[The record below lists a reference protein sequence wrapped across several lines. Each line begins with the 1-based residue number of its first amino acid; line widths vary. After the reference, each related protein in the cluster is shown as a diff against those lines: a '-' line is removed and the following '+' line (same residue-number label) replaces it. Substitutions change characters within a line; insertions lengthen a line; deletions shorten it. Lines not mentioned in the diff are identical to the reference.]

1 VFASGLAVG
10 DVVEYIAYGTFQ
22 LTSVYTQAQSDARYA
37 VLGADVDFGSN
48 KILYSN
54 VYSTAGDLPSASTYH
69 GMFAHIH
76 GTGKAVFSHAG
87 NWMNLVSEDTS
98 GNVVISGN
106 LTVSGTQTTVNS
118 TTLDVAD
125 LNITVANGA
134 ADAAAADGAG
144 LTVDGAAATIL
155 YQATG
160 DKWAFNKPI
169 SLGTWTVTE
178 SGGSLY
184 FATGGTNK
192 MKLDANGNLD
202 VVGNV
207 NSNAT
212 IT

>member
-1 VFASGLAVG
+1 MTAHSHSNGKLA
-10 DVVEYIAYGTFQ
+10 
-22 LTSVYTQAQSDARYA
+22 YA
-37 VLGADVDFGSN
+37 
-48 KILYSN
+48 
-54 VYSTAGDLPSASTYH
+54 
-69 GMFAHIH
+69 
-76 GTGKAVFSHAG
+76 HAG
-87 NWMNLVSEDTS
+87 NWLNVVNEDTS

-169 SLGTWTVTE
+169 SLGAWTVTE

-184 FATGGTNK
+184 FSAGGVNK